1 MAGAPCTG
9 RSNAGE
15 REAARR
21 SGAPIE
27 ELLVREFLVRTSHK
41 PRPLPAGRW
50 AMTQRWNDLLFA
62 HWPIPAPAV
71 EALLPEWL
79 QADAYQGSAWL
90 GAVPFWL
97 DRIKIRGVP
106 TIPGLRH
113 FPDLNLRTYVR
124 DRITGTPGFYCF
136 SVDCSNLLTV
146 VAAHAVYHLPYRLA
160 EMRLEPRSE
169 REFGFYSRRRFS
181 RPDVIFKARY
191 RGLGPTHKT
200 AEIHPGSFEYFFSER
215 PCVFSTNRA
224 GEPIRAN
231 LHHVPWPLEE
241 AEADIERNDLAVAVG
256 IRLPDQKPIL
266 HYSRRLAVYV
276 WPAEL
281 VRPALAT
288 RPVTIAAT
296 PT

>member
-1 MAGAPCTG
+1 M
-9 RSNAGE
+9 
-15 REAARR
+15 REY
-21 SGAPIE
+21 
-27 ELLVREFLVRTSHK
+27 LVRTSHK

-62 HWPIPAPAV
+62 HWAIPTPV
-71 EALLPEWL
+71 IEALLPEWL
-79 QADAYQGSAWL
+79 EADSFQGSAWL

-97 DRIKIRGVP
+97 DRIKIRGIP
-106 TIPGLRH
+106 TIPGLRN

-136 SVDCSNLLTV
+136 SVDSSNLFAVV
-146 VAAHAVYHLPYRLA
+146 VANMVYHLPYRLA
-160 EMRLEPRSE
+160 EMHLEQRSE
-169 REFGFYSRRRFS
+169 REFAFYSRRRFA
-181 RPDVIFKARY
+181 RQQAIFSARY
-191 RGLGPTHKT
+191 RGLGPSSRL
-200 AEIHPGSFEYFFSER
+200 AEIRAGSFEYFMTER

-224 GEPIRAN
+224 GQPIRAN

-241 AEADIERNDLAVAVG
+241 AEAEIDRNDLATAAG
-256 IRLPDQKPIL
+256 IQLPDKDPVL

-281 VRPALAT
+281 LRPALAP
-288 RPVTIAAT
+288 RPVTVAAT